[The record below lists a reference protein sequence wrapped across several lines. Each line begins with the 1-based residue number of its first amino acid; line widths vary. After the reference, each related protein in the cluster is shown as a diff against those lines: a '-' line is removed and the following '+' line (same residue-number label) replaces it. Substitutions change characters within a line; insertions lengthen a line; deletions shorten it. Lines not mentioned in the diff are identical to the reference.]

1 MSTAN
6 FGLRQ
11 IGQIAITVHDL
22 DRAVE
27 FYREVLGMN
36 FLFKVP
42 NMAFFDCGGIRLMLG
57 IPSSPEFNHPAS
69 IIYYKV
75 EDLHAAYAQLALRGV
90 EFSAAPQ
97 LIAKLPDH
105 ELWMAFCKDVDGN
118 TLALMSEVRDSRKA
132 HFVD

>member
-1 MSTAN
+1 MST

-11 IGQIAITVHDL
+11 IGQIAVTVHDL
-22 DRAVE
+22 DKAVE

-42 NMAFFDCGGIRLMLG
+42 NMAFFECDGIRLMLG
-57 IPSSPEFNHPAS
+57 IPSSPEFDHPAS
-69 IIYYKV
+69 IIYYRV

-118 TLALMSEVRDSRKA
+118 TLALMSEVRNS
-132 HFVD
+132 

>member
-1 MSTAN
+1 MSIATN
-6 FGLRQ
+6 FDLRL

-22 DRAVE
+22 DKAVT
-27 FYREVLGMN
+27 FYREVLGMR

-42 NMAFFDCGGIRLMLG
+42 NMAFFDCNGVRLMLG
-57 IPSSPEFNHPAS
+57 IPLSAEHDHPAS

-75 EDLHAAYAQLALRGV
+75 EDLYAAYAMFSGRGV
-90 EFSAAPQ
+90 EFTGKPQ

-118 TLALMSEVRDSRKA
+118 TLALMSEVRESR
-132 HFVD
+132 

>member
-1 MSTAN
+1 MST

-22 DRAVE
+22 DKAVE

-42 NMAFFDCGGIRLMLG
+42 NMAFFECGGIRLMLG
-57 IPSSPEFNHPAS
+57 IPSSPEFDHPAS

-90 EFSAAPQ
+90 EFSGAPQ

-105 ELWMAFCKDVDGN
+105 ELWMAFCKDADGN
-118 TLALMSEVRDSRKA
+118 TLALMSEVQNS
-132 HFVD
+132 